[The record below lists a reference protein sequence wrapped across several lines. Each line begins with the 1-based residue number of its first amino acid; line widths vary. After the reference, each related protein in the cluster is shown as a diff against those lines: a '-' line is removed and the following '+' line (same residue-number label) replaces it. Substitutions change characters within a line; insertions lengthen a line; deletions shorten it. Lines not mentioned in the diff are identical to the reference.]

1 MKLNYSK
8 NVNDQINQVTKNM
21 DQLFGLFTTVQKQ
34 VEKLSNLVV
43 EETTETTQKMGKE
56 FIAAGGKI
64 ADETSRVAQENIN
77 NTVKTVFT
85 EEDEK

>member
-21 DQLFGLFTTVQKQ
+21 DQLFSLFTTVQKQ
-34 VEKLSNLVV
+34 GEKLTNLAVD
-43 EETTETTQKMGKE
+43 EATETTQKVGKE

-64 ADETSRVAQENIN
+64 ADETKRVAQENYN
-77 NTVKTVFT
+77 NTVKTVFA
-85 EEDEK
+85 EAGE

>member
-34 VEKLSNLVV
+34 VEKLSNLIVD
-43 EETTETTQKMGKE
+43 EATETTQKVGKE

-64 ADETSRVAQENIN
+64 ADESRRVAQENIN
-77 NTVKTVFT
+77 NTVTTAFT
-85 EEDEK
+85 ESDEK

>member
-43 EETTETTQKMGKE
+43 DEATDTTQKVSKE
-56 FIAAGGKI
+56 FIAAGGKV
-64 ADETSRVAQENIN
+64 ADESVRVAQENLD
-77 NTVKTVFT
+77 NTVETVFT
-85 EEDEK
+85 DKEEK